1 MQLVGNKKIKGYK
14 MTYYEK
20 INSYVRISNELY
32 KEFEKVFKKKEECE
46 LVFYNNENKQVSIKS
61 KILKFLNIE
70 GSEYMDT
77 NVGTRIRLDKI
88 VSLNGEDIK
97 YLNHY

>member
-1 MQLVGNKKIKGYK
+1 ME
-14 MTYYEK
+14 YYEK
-20 INSYVRISNELY
+20 INGYVRISNELF

-46 LVFYNNENKQVSIKS
+46 LVFLDNKNDKISIKS
-61 KILKFLNIE
+61 KILEFLNID

-77 NVGTRIRLDKI
+77 KIGTRIRLDKI
-88 VSLNGEDIK
+88 ISLNGEDIK

>member
-1 MQLVGNKKIKGYK
+1 MK
-14 MTYYEK
+14 YYERM
-20 INSYVRISNELY
+20 NRYVRISNELF
-32 KEFEKVFKKKEECE
+32 KEFEKIFKKEEECE
-46 LVFYNNENKQVSIKS
+46 LVYLNNNNDKVNIKS
-61 KILKFLNIE
+61 KILEFLNIE

-77 NVGTRIRLDKI
+77 KEGTRIRLDKI

>member
-1 MQLVGNKKIKGYK
+1 

-32 KEFEKVFKKKEECE
+32 KEFESVFQKQEVCD
-46 LVFYNNENKQVSIKS
+46 LVFYNNKKEKISIKS
-61 KILKFLNIE
+61 KILKFLSIE

-88 VSLNGEDIK
+88 ISLNGEETK
-97 YLNHY
+97 SLNHY